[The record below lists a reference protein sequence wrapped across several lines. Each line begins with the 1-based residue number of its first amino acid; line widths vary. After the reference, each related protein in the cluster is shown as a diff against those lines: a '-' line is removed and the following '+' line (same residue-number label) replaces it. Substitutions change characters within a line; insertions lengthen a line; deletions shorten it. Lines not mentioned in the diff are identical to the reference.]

1 MFDIFDLLTITWR
14 FFQSFDHQSGSRWND
29 INLCLTILNCQF
41 NGYTNLSSLEWPWRY
56 RHQFSWETNQ
66 VDQLW
71 EPRQRQLLLLLQRL
85 LARQP

>member
-14 FFQSFDHQSGSRWND
+14 FFQSFDHQSSSRWND
-29 INLCLTILNCQF
+29 V
-41 NGYTNLSSLEWPWRY
+41 NLSSLEWPWRY

-71 EPRQRQLLLLLQRL
+71 EPRQR
-85 LARQP
+85 